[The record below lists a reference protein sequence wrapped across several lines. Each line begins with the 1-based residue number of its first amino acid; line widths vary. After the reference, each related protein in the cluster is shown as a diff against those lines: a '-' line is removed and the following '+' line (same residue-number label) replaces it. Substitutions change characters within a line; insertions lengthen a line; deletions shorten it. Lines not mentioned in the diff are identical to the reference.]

1 MKTKLLILTA
11 IAVLTAFSGCGKDNV
26 SKTNG
31 DSGTVHLTSQTFK
44 QKVFDYEKNK
54 EWKYEG
60 ETPCI
65 VDFYADWCGPCK
77 QIAPILEQISKDYE
91 GKINVYKVNVDNEQQ
106 LASAFGINSIPAVLF
121 VPKTGQPQMTT
132 GAMPKEGFV
141 KAINDILL
149 KQ

>member
-1 MKTKLLILTA
+1 MMNKIIMLLAVGIL
-11 IAVLTAFSGCGKDNV
+11 ISFNGCGKNTAE
-26 SKTNG
+26 SKDT
-31 DSGTVHLTSQTFK
+31 GTVHLTSQTFK

-60 ETPCI
+60 DAPCI